1 MCLTASEPWSVCA
14 TVHHLYLG
22 RGQRKAGSPC
32 SAIMILAA
40 VRKQIEDGRKD
51 FKVTKYSCSLLIW
64 LTQKGKNEELT
75 PVGNHDRTLQRRQPK
90 AMAHTPANYSCGYRQ
105 QHNSQPVNAQTRI
118 NISDI
123 T

>member
-1 MCLTASEPWSVCA
+1 MK
-14 TVHHLYLG
+14 TVQYSSQLS
-22 RGQRKAGSPC
+22 RFKVQRIKRDDTGF
-32 SAIMILAA
+32 
-40 VRKQIEDGRKD
+40 VRIEDGRKD